1 MEGKQ
6 SAESIVGICPD
17 QAAHRNGFIFKC
29 KKIRLWIQENSKV

>member
-17 QAAHRNGFIFKC
+17 QAAHRNGLIFKR
-29 KKIRLWIQENSKV
+29 KTDTKLRKTA